1 MSPLTIPGKNVALDG
16 LKAAA
21 THEGLFSK
29 GADITAVTSTG
40 SPDTFTK
47 TAHGLS
53 IGDLVTASAI
63 TGGTGAT
70 ALVAG
75 DPYYVATTGFTAN
88 AFQLAYTP
96 GGSAINF
103 STDVTASTFN
113 KWTELTGGSPAYA
126 RKTIAWATTADG
138 VMDDSTNGNAF
149 DVPAAANVDAQS
161 LHSAI
166 AAGTLYSLMPVTRET
181 FGAQGVYTSTD
192 VKTLAS
198 S

>member
-1 MSPLTIPGKNVALDG
+1 MSPLTISGKNVALDG

-21 THEGLFSK
+21 SHEGLYTK
-29 GADITAVTSTG
+29 GADITGVTSTG

-53 IGDLVTASAI
+53 IGDLITFSGV
-63 TGGTGAT
+63 TGGSG
-70 ALVAG
+70 LIAG
-75 DPYYVATTGFTAN
+75 DPYYVATTGFTTG
-88 AFQLAYTP
+88 AFQIATSP
-96 GGSAINF
+96 GGSALNLA
-103 STDVTASTFN
+103 TDVTAATVN
-113 KWTELTGGSPAYA
+113 KWTELSGGSPAYA

-149 DVPAAANVDAQS
+149 DVPAGANVDAQS

-166 AAGTLYSLMPVTRET
+166 AAGTLYALMPVTRET

-192 VKTLAS
+192 VKTTATS
-198 S
+198 

>member
-1 MSPLTIPGKNVALDG
+1 MPLTIAGKNVALDG

-29 GADITAVTSTG
+29 GADITSVTSTG

-47 TAHGLS
+47 ASHGLS
-53 IGDLVTASAI
+53 IGDLI
-63 TGGTGAT
+63 TFSSISGGTGAT
-70 ALVAG
+70 ALVAL
-75 DPYYVATTGFTAN
+75 DPYYVATTGFTTG
-88 AFQLAYTP
+88 AFQIATTP
-96 GGSAINF
+96 GGAAINL
-103 STDVTASTFN
+103 SSDVTAAIVN
-113 KWTELTGGSPAYA
+113 KWTEISGGTPAYS

-166 AAGTLYSLMPVTRET
+166 SAGTLYSLMPVTRET

-192 VKTLAS
+192 VKTTAS